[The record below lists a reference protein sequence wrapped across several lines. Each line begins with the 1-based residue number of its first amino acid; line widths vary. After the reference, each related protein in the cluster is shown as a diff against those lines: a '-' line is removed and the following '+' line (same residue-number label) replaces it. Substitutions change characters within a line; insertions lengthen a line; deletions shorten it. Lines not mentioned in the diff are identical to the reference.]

1 MRSKTRIGLLAVGAA
16 TLMTAALG
24 CSSSDTS
31 DSSGSATSVAPKA
44 NADPADASQSPV
56 KVGFHN
62 LEGGAISLPDLRLGF
77 EAGIEYVNS
86 ELGGINGHPMEAVYC
101 NTDGTPDSSLNCGNT
116 FVQDG
121 VVLAVQGI
129 DFGGDGILPALR
141 SANIAEFGAIALT
154 PGLNAAV
161 DDAAF
166 GLTSTE
172 ESYAADL
179 VQEAA
184 LGNSKIAVVFPDVP
198 ASRSSYDSVLKPV
211 AAKLGLEVEPYYYAP
226 GTDWTTQA
234 ATILAQSPDAISL
247 WAADADSLAA
257 VQALRGAGFAGTINA
272 SSTTT
277 IIDVLDPAMLEDVVF
292 MTPYYNPDFVTVPE
306 KAAADIATFETYTD
320 GKGITKTS
328 QALQGFYVAVQ
339 SADILRQAPGDPITA
354 DAVST
359 TIQTAK
365 GDQFFSTGQ
374 YDCSR
379 RTWPGTSAC
388 GTGMIFSKV
397 NADKKLEVLDNQ
409 PVDVSGVRPAS

>member
-1 MRSKTRIGLLAVGAA
+1 MRSKIRFGLVAVGAA
-16 TLMTAALG
+16 TLLTAALG
-24 CSSSDTS
+24 CGSSDTP
-31 DSSGSATSVAPKA
+31 DSPGSATSVAPKA
-44 NADPADASQSPV
+44 NADPADAGLSPV

-77 EAGIEYVNS
+77 EAGLEYVNA
-86 ELGGINGHPMEAVYC
+86 ELGGINGHPLEAVYC

-129 DFGGDGILPALR
+129 DFGGDGILPALK
-141 SANIAEFGAIALT
+141 SADIAEFGAIALT

-161 DDAAF
+161 NDAAF
-166 GLTSTE
+166 GLTSTQ

-179 VQEAA
+179 VQEKA
-184 LGNSKIAVVFPDVP
+184 LGNTKIAVVFPDVP
-198 ASRSSYDSVLKPV
+198 ASRSSYDSVVAPV
-211 AAKLGLEVEPYYYAP
+211 ATKLGLEVDPYYYAP

-234 ATILAQSPDAISL
+234 ATILAQDPEAVSL
-247 WAADADSLAA
+247 WAADADALAA
-257 VQALRGAGFAGTINA
+257 VQALRGAGFTGTINA

-277 IIDVLDPAMLEDVVF
+277 IIDVLDSATLENVLF
-292 MTPYYNPDFVTVPE
+292 MTPYYNPDFVTIPD
-306 KAAADIATFETYTD
+306 KPAADVAVFDTYTD

-339 SADILRQAPGDPITA
+339 SADILRQTPGDPITA
-354 DAVST
+354 EAVSK

-365 GDQFFSTGQ
+365 GDQFFSTSQ
-374 YDCSR
+374 YDCST

-397 NADKKLEVLDNQ
+397 NSDKKLEVLDNQ
-409 PVDVSGVRPAS
+409 PVDVSGVRPAN